1 MGKRCDFGEKGCYM
15 EVTEELEDKLNTLF
29 VISIAVFMIIFW
41 FLIIP
46 SA

>member
-1 MGKRCDFGEKGCYM
+1 MK
-15 EVTEELEDKLNTLF
+15 VTKELEDKLNTLF

-41 FLIIP
+41 FLIIT